1 MLLEAHGWRRA
12 SERGEGGGWRGEG
25 GGRAATT
32 CVKPDAVREL
42 ALGKK
47 KGLVF
52 SVYLLV
58 SGSQFRVASTQRVR
72 PARQVRV
79 SSRRCDARLLFFP
92 RARMTYRRSRS
103 GAAGLDVVDA
113 RASYLG
119 LSEI

>member
-1 MLLEAHGWRRA
+1 VV
-12 SERGEGGGWRGEG
+12 G

-58 SGSQFRVASTQRVR
+58 SGSQFGVASTQRVR

-79 SSRRCDARLLFFP
+79 SSRAFRASATLVSFSF
-92 RARMTYRRSRS
+92 RAR
-103 GAAGLDVVDA
+103 
-113 RASYLG
+113 
-119 LSEI
+119 E